1 MGVAVLRRALLESG
15 VVEFIDEVLRP
26 TPEGLVAE
34 RACLVCC
41 LQGKSRSVSIVLGYL
56 LIARQMPLMEG
67 LKLIREKRP
76 QAAPNLGF
84 IAGLKRL
91 EKELNSEAEV
101 SLAALETADALTSA
115 A

>member
-1 MGVAVLRRALLESG
+1 
-15 VVEFIDEVLRP
+15 
-26 TPEGLVAE
+26 
-34 RACLVCC
+34 
-41 LQGKSRSVSIVLGYL
+41 
-56 LIARQMPLMEG
+56 MPLMEG